1 MALRILRPGITKP
14 YQDNKE
20 DLKSMK
26 DTNALKATAG
36 TKIGGDKARPNG
48 MKLFSD
54 FKGVAKD
61 GVKKANKQARKAV

>member
-1 MALRILRPGITKP
+1 MTKPGGYGAMRP

-20 DLKSMK
+20 DLKNMSG
-26 DTNALKATAG
+26 DNNLKATAG
-36 TKIGGDKARPNG
+36 TKIGGDTKRGGA

-61 GVKKANKQARKAV
+61 ATKKANKQSRKSV

>member
-1 MALRILRPGITKP
+1 MTKPGGYGAMKP

-20 DLKSMK
+20 DLKNMSGV
-26 DTNALKATAG
+26 NNLKATAG
-36 TKIGGDKARPNG
+36 TKIGGSKERGGA

-61 GVKKANKQARKAV
+61 ATKKATKQSRKSV